1 MKKTLFTLGL
11 GAAAM
16 YLLDPELGE
25 IRRSMLKD
33 KLSGRLPKTTDAVV
47 AKADALVAK
56 VDEVAVKADEAAADA
71 IATAHLPSAGSLD
84 AGSSDVKLSDVVDA
98 TDSGDEAAHSK
109 HG

>member
-1 MKKTLFTLGL
+1 MKKTLICAGIGAGL
-11 GAAAM
+11 M

-47 AKADALVAK
+47 AKADALVAR
-56 VDEVAVKADEAAADA
+56 VDEVASKADETAADA
-71 IATAHLPSAGSLD
+71 ISSTHLPSV
-84 AGSSDVKLSDVVDA
+84 GSSDSLSDE
-98 TDSGDEAAHSK
+98 TDSSDEAAHSK

>member
-1 MKKTLFTLGL
+1 MKKTLLSIGIGAGL
-11 GAAAM
+11 M

-33 KLSGRLPKTTDAVV
+33 KMSGRLPKTTDAVV

-71 IATAHLPSAGSLD
+71 IATAHLPAV
-84 AGSSDVKLSDVVDA
+84 GSSDE